1 MASQSRIADPA
12 SLREGFLAA
21 QRSGELPPS
30 AVRRWK
36 DSYRLAALLSEDG
49 LASLTMEQAG
59 ALYRACGGAKRAE
72 FGANPVEEIRDSLDF
87 LLYDTIKLEGRFQE
101 CVADE
106 GAYKLKGAGKEF
118 ASFVLCLREPRLF
131 GVWNAGAERA
141 LRRLGLHP
149 GTLNR
154 GQWGVRYID
163 LLDALQRLAARF
175 GLPDLAEADRFA
187 AWIAQQKRP
196 ISD

>member
-21 QRSGELPPS
+21 QLSGGLPTA

-36 DSYRLAALLSEDG
+36 DSERLAYLLSEDA
-49 LASLTMEQAG
+49 LASLTTEQAG
-59 ALYRACGGAKRAE
+59 ALYRACGGAKGKDFR
-72 FGANPVEEIRDSLDF
+72 GNPVEEIRDSLDF

-106 GAYKLKGAGKEF
+106 GAYKLSGAGKEF
-118 ASFVLCLREPRLF
+118 ASFALCLREPRLF

-141 LRRLGLHP
+141 LRRLGMYP

-154 GQWGVRYID
+154 GPWGIRYID
-163 LLDALQRLAARF
+163 LLDSLQRLSARF
-175 GLPDLAEADRFA
+175 GLSDLAEADRFA
-187 AWIAQQKRP
+187 AWIAQKKSP
-196 ISD
+196 VSE

>member
-1 MASQSRIADPA
+1 MASQSRVADPA

-30 AVRRWK
+30 AVRRWR
-36 DSYRLAALLSEDG
+36 DFDRLAALLSEDA
-49 LASLTMEQAG
+49 LPSLTMEQAG

-72 FGANPVEEIRDSLDF
+72 FGTNPVEEIRDSLDF
-87 LLYDTIKLEGRFQE
+87 LLYDTIKLEGRFHE

-131 GVWNAGAERA
+131 GVWNTGAERA

-154 GQWGVRYID
+154 GQWGIRYID
-163 LLDALQRLAARF
+163 LLDALQRLVARF
-175 GLPDLAEADRFA
+175 GLSDLAEADRFA

-196 ISD
+196 AGD

>member
-1 MASQSRIADPA
+1 MASQSRIADPE

-21 QRSGELPPS
+21 QRSGGLPPS

-36 DSYRLAALLSEDG
+36 DFDRLVALLSEDA
-49 LASLTMEQAG
+49 LAALTMEQAN
-59 ALYRACGGAKRAE
+59 ALYRACGGARGRE
-72 FGANPVEEIRDSLDF
+72 FRANPVEDIRDSLDF
-87 LLYDTIKLEGRFQE
+87 LLYDTIKLEGRFHE

-118 ASFVLCLREPRLF
+118 TSFVLCLREPRLF
-131 GVWNAGAERA
+131 GVWNTGAERT

-154 GQWGVRYID
+154 GQWGIRYID
-163 LLDALQRLAARF
+163 LLDALQRLVARF
-175 GLPDLAEADRFA
+175 GLSDLAEADRFA
-187 AWIAQQKRP
+187 AWVAQQKRP

>member
-12 SLREGFLAA
+12 SLKEGFLIA
-21 QRSGELPPS
+21 QQSGGLPPS
-30 AVRRWK
+30 VVRRWQ
-36 DSYRLAALLSEDG
+36 DADRLAALLSENA
-49 LASLTMEQAG
+49 LASLSMDEAA
-59 ALYRACGGAKRAE
+59 ALYRACGGAKGRE
-72 FGANPVEEIRDSLDF
+72 FRANPVEEIRDSLDF
-87 LLYDTIKLEGRFQE
+87 LLYDTIKLEGRFHE

-106 GAYKLKGAGKEF
+106 GAYKLHGAEKEF
-118 ASFVLCLREPRLF
+118 ASFALCLREPRLF

-175 GLPDLAEADRFA
+175 GLSDLAEADRFA
-187 AWIAQQKRP
+187 AWVARQKTP
-196 ISD
+196 VSD

>member
-21 QRSGELPPS
+21 QQSGGLPPS
-30 AVRRWK
+30 ALRRWK
-36 DSYRLAALLSEDG
+36 DFDRLAALLSEDA
-49 LASLTMEQAG
+49 LASLTEDEAG
-59 ALYRACGGAKRAE
+59 ALYRACGGARGRE
-72 FGANPVEEIRDSLDF
+72 FRNNPVEEIRDSLDF
-87 LLYDTIKLEGRFQE
+87 LLYDTIKLEGRFHE

-106 GAYKLKGAGKEF
+106 GAYKLHGAGKEF
-118 ASFVLCLREPRLF
+118 ASFVLCLRDPRLF
-131 GVWNAGAERA
+131 GVWNTGAERA
-141 LRRLGLHP
+141 LRRLGPHP

-175 GLPDLAEADRFA
+175 GLSDLAEADRFA
-187 AWIAQQKRP
+187 AWTAQQKEP
-196 ISD
+196 VSD